1 MGDNATMEFVDKSG
15 KWTKVLFHS
24 TDAVEV
30 TDTAGDGK
38 PIRGIRKL
46 KAGEELPL
54 GAVVVKDGWDH
65 EHCEVCWT
73 HVNPGDYAYRNERDD
88 WRCVNCFKGRE
99 AK

>member
-1 MGDNATMEFVDKSG
+1 MEFVAKSE

-30 TDTAGDGK
+30 TETAGDGK

-46 KAGEELPL
+46 KAGEELPS

-73 HVNPGDYAYRNERDD
+73 HVNPGDYAYRNERDE
-88 WRCVNCFKGRE
+88 WLCVNCFEERE
-99 AK
+99 EKRV